1 MIKKQIQSICGK
13 ISGAISRISANS
25 SPAGEK
31 LRKRL
36 VLVAAVFAVALLV
49 VRVASDINKKPVMVL
64 YCGNEKMG
72 WIASEKVYEI
82 AKDSAEQYLAEKH
95 SVAYR
100 FPSDSAYY
108 RISAKKS
115 GKYLTQQQITSYL
128 IKDAEKLFG
137 DGYGLYIDGNLVVVG
152 KDREGME
159 NILDEILKVYGELYA
174 KIKTPDDIVS
184 FNSKTE
190 IRTMSVPCTMIK
202 SDEEIRS
209 IIGLDSLSNLNEIL
223 LMDNSET
230 EQLSLCDISAVIP
243 ELDNITDVD
252 ISLGLPAQNI
262 YYVGTP
268 YDEAIQSAG
277 YEATST
283 MSFRSSSREVTREV
297 VPYAEEIIYD
307 DTLYSDEK
315 ILENNGIFGI
325 KESVYETTYINGAEN
340 TRTLISEEIIKEP
353 VAKVY
358 RVGTNKRV
366 TVKNNV
372 VTAAA
377 PATAGSTPA
386 TPTKTFIFPAS
397 GTITSAFQGRKLFG
411 RYEFHGALDIA
422 NKVGTTIMASD
433 GGTVT
438 FAGKFS
444 TYGKCVIIDHGDGYE
459 TLYAHLNKITVKE
472 GDSVGQGWKVGE
484 MGKTGR
490 VTGSHLHF
498 EVRVDGERVDP
509 MDYLSK

>member
-13 ISGAISRISANS
+13 ISGVISRISANS

-36 VLVAAVFAVALLV
+36 VLVAAVCAVAVLAL
-49 VRVASDINKKPVMVL
+49 RVGSDINKKPVMVL
-64 YCGNEKMG
+64 YCGDEKVG
-72 WIASEKVYEI
+72 CIASEKVYEI
-82 AKDSAEQYLAEKH
+82 AKDSAEQFLAGKH

-108 RISAKKS
+108 RLSVTES
-115 GKYLTQQQITSYL
+115 GEYLTEQQVSSYL

-152 KDREGME
+152 ENRAQME
-159 NILDEILKVYGELYA
+159 TILNETLAVYSELYA

-190 IRTMSVPCTMIK
+190 IRTMSVPRTMIK
-202 SDEEIRS
+202 TDTEIRS

-223 LMDNSET
+223 LLDNSET
-230 EQLSLCDISAVIP
+230 EQLSVCDLSAVIP
-243 ELDNITDVD
+243 ELDNITEVD

-262 YYVGTP
+262 YYVGAP
-268 YDEAIQSAG
+268 YEETAQSDDA
-277 YEATST
+277 EATST
-283 MSFRSSSREVTREV
+283 MSFRSSSREVSREV

-307 DTLYSDEK
+307 DTLYNDEK
-315 ILENNGIFGI
+315 IVEKNGIFGI
-325 KESVYETTYINGAEN
+325 KESTYETTYINGVEN
-340 TRTLISEEIIKEP
+340 TRTLVFEEIIKEP

-358 RVGTNKRV
+358 RVGTKKRAS
-366 TVKNNV
+366 VKKNV
-372 VTAAA
+372 VTTDS
-377 PATAGSTPA
+377 PMTPGSTPA
-386 TPTKTFIFPAS
+386 TPTKTFIYPAS
-397 GTITSAFQGRKLFG
+397 GTLTSGFEGRNLFG
-411 RYEFHGALDIA
+411 KYEFHGALDIA
-422 NKVGTTIMASD
+422 NKVGTSIVASD

-444 TYGKCVIIDHGDGYE
+444 TYGNCVIIDHGDGYE
-459 TLYAHLNKITVKE
+459 TLYAHLNKIFVNE
-472 GDSVGQGWKVGE
+472 GDAVGQGWKIGE

-498 EVRVDGERVDP
+498 EVRVDDERVDP